1 MEETNYKKNFKYSLK
16 SKDGKIILQSI
27 VSFGSKEYPFPK
39 DWENN
44 GMAQRSMFDYK
55 EEFINR
61 HFDLTIEEG
70 DELDDFDGAN
80 ILIPKEGSTTPTNKD
95 DGCKF
100 K

>member
-1 MEETNYKKNFKYSLK
+1 MKQENYKKNFKYSLK

-44 GMAQRSMFDYK
+44 GMAQRSIFEYK
-55 EEFINR
+55 EEFINK

-70 DELDDFDGAN
+70 SELDNFV
-80 ILIPKEGSTTPTNKD
+80 GSPIKIHQE
-95 DGCKF
+95 DGCKSH
-100 K
+100 